1 MVAGAEPRPPRP
13 ARTVTAA
20 QGWAA
25 TGALLAG
32 LAVALGAVGAHL
44 LAPALPPDRL
54 ETFDTA
60 TRYLQLHGLA
70 LLLVSVL
77 PPPARAAAP
86 LLLAG
91 SLTFGGALYLLILTD
106 AGAFGA
112 VAPVGGAMMIAG
124 WGVLAWRMLRA

>member
-1 MVAGAEPRPPRP
+1 MAAGAEPGPPRP
-13 ARTVTAA
+13 TRTLTAA
-20 QGWAA
+20 RGWAA

-32 LAVALGAVGAHL
+32 LAVALGAAGAHL
-44 LAPALPPDRL
+44 LAPLLPPDRL

-70 LLLVSVL
+70 LLLVSLL
-77 PPPARAAAP
+77 PSPARTAAP

-91 SLTFGGALYLLILTD
+91 SLTFSGALYLLILTD

-112 VAPVGGAMMIAG
+112 VAPVGGIMMIAG